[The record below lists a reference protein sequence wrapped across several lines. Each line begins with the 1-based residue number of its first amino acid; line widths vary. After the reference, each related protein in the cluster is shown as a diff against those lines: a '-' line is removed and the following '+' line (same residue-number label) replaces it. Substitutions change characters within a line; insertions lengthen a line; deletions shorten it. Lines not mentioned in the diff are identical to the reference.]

1 MSIIDAAGVR
11 RKWIGMSSGPCQ
23 KKRMTTD
30 QDRNPWEQAFLD
42 QREILM
48 RFLSA
53 RGAGNEA
60 EDLLQELWL
69 KIQRTTPND
78 VQSPHSYLMRAAN
91 HLMIDRHRSRTQ
103 AESRDHA
110 WLELVA
116 GVTSETEPAPLHDR
130 DILARQQLELVEN
143 ELRALGERPYAIFR
157 RHRVD
162 EVPQRAIAEEFGIS
176 LSTVESDLRRCY
188 AVLAALRERLNEA

>member
-1 MSIIDAAGVR
+1 
-11 RKWIGMSSGPCQ
+11 
-23 KKRMTTD
+23 MTTD
-30 QDRNPWEQAFLD
+30 QDRNPLEQAFLD

-69 KIQRTTPND
+69 KIQRTTPKD

-116 GVTSETEPAPLHDR
+116 GVTSETEPTPLHDR
-130 DILARQQLELVEN
+130 NILARQQLEIVEN

-188 AVLAALRERLNEA
+188 AVLATLRERLNEA